1 MMNTLLSAEPRTLHV
16 AKLATSDYDDTEIE
30 RPVADIETANVVS
43 SIMRG
48 HTPAPGGGGSG
59 HHLPVLDLDV
69 PAVLIP
75 SSTDGHWHL
84 YLDVQVPDAA
94 YWPMLEALATAG
106 VLEGG
111 YVRASKARGYT
122 SVRLP
127 WVKKSA
133 VEA

>member
-1 MMNTLLSAEPRTLHV
+1 MMNTLPSAEPRTLHV
-16 AKLATSDYDDTEIE
+16 AKLATSDYDDTEIG

>member
-1 MMNTLLSAEPRTLHV
+1 MMNTLPSAEPRTLHV
-16 AKLATSDYDDTEIE
+16 AKLATSDYDDTEK

>member
-1 MMNTLLSAEPRTLHV
+1 MMNTLPSAEPRTLHV
-16 AKLATSDYDDTEIE
+16 ANLATSDYDTE
-30 RPVADIETANVVS
+30 IETANVVS

-48 HTPAPGGGGSG
+48 HTPAPGGGGAG
-59 HHLPVLDLDV
+59 HLLPVLDLDV

-133 VEA
+133 AEA

>member
-1 MMNTLLSAEPRTLHV
+1 MMNTLPSAEPRTLHV
-16 AKLATSDYDDTEIE
+16 ANLTTSDYDTEIG

-48 HTPAPGGGGSG
+48 HTPTPGGGGTG

>member
-1 MMNTLLSAEPRTLHV
+1 MMNTLPSAEPRTLHV
-16 AKLATSDYDDTEIE
+16 ANLASSDYNPEIG

-111 YVRASKARGYT
+111 YVGASKARGYT

-133 VEA
+133 VES